1 MADRGR
7 VFDRLNEFV
16 PAPSGVTRGGIE
28 RGEHAM
34 LDAWWNE
41 LGYDNISVWRKWE
54 KTEIGN

>member
-1 MADRGR
+1 

-16 PAPSGVTRGGIE
+16 PAPSGATREGIE
-28 RGEHAM
+28 RGEPAM

-41 LGYDNISVWRKWE
+41 LGYDNIRVWRKWE